1 MSQRKEE
8 MREIEEKILQ
18 PKSGWLML
26 GVIIVLYIAAIAG
39 FICSLVFGIGP
50 DEEMAA
56 PYMALLFVCMIAWFV
71 LGFMIKGFKV
81 LHPNEAVVLT
91 LFGKYYGTVN
101 QAGFYYVNPFAS
113 PFAGSTIPTV
123 NTGDDVTAELGLKL
137 VKNALPKKISLKAM
151 TLNNSKQ
158 KVNDQE
164 GNPIEIGVVVIWRV
178 KNTAQAV
185 FNVEKYPEF
194 VSTQTDASIRHVA
207 RLYPYD
213 IGESEESQEKS
224 LRASSVEI
232 AEEMKLDLQ
241 KRVEL
246 AGIEIMEA
254 RIAHLAYA
262 PEIAAVMLQRQQA
275 KAIIVAR
282 KKIVEGAVGMVEM
295 ALDKLAEN
303 QVVTLDDE
311 RKAQMVSNLLVVLCG
326 NKDASPVVNSG
337 SIY

>member
-26 GVIIVLYIAAIAG
+26 GVVITLFIATIAG
-39 FICSLVFGIGP
+39 FICSLCFGIGP
-50 DEEMAA
+50 NDEIAT
-56 PYMALLFVCMIAWFV
+56 PYIVLLFAMMFSWFI
-71 LGFMIKGFKV
+71 LIFMTKGFKI

-91 LFGKYYGTVN
+91 LFGKYYGTIN
-101 QAGFYYVNPFAS
+101 RAGFYYVNPFAS
-113 PFAGSTIPTV
+113 PFTGSTLPTM
-123 NTGDDVTAELGLKL
+123 NTGDDVTNELGLKL
-137 VKNALPKKISLKAM
+137 VKKTLPKKISLKAM
-151 TLNNSKQ
+151 TLNNPKQ

-232 AEEMKLDLQ
+232 AEEMKIDLQ

-254 RIAHLAYA
+254 RIAHLAYS

>member
-1 MSQRKEE
+1 MSQNKEE
-8 MREIEEKILQ
+8 TREIEEKIIH
-18 PKSGWLML
+18 PHSGWAML
-26 GVIIVLYIAAIAG
+26 GLIIILYIAAIAG
-39 FICSLVFGIGP
+39 FICCFAFGLSSDG
-50 DEEMAA
+50 EEMATE
-56 PYMALLFVCMIAWFV
+56 YIILLFVCMFSWFV
-71 LGFMIKGFKV
+71 LGFLVKGFKL
-81 LHPNEAVVLT
+81 LHPNEAIVLT
-91 LFGKYYGTVN
+91 LFGQYYGTMN
-101 QAGFYYVNPFAS
+101 TAGFYYVNPFAS
-113 PFAGSTIPTV
+113 PFTTDTNLRTNSDA
-123 NTGDDVTAELGLKL
+123 NELKINING
-137 VKNALPKKISLKAM
+137 VKFLSKKKISLKAM
-151 TLNNSKQ
+151 TLNNPKQ

-213 IGESEESQEKS
+213 IGETEESQEKS

-254 RIAHLAYA
+254 RIAHLAYS

>member
-1 MSQRKEE
+1 MSQNENRQV
-8 MREIEEKILQ
+8 EEKIIK
-18 PKSGWLML
+18 PKSGWLAL
-26 GVIIVLYIAAIAG
+26 FVIITSMILVIVGFVANIISGISNGTDGDMPTLNVVIMLVLLVAWI
-39 FICSLVFGIGP
+39 FIMF
-50 DEEMAA
+50 A
-56 PYMALLFVCMIAWFV
+56 F
-71 LGFMIKGFKV
+71 KGFKL

-91 LFGKYYGTVN
+91 LFGKYYGTIA
-101 QAGFYYVNPFAS
+101 QDGFYYVNPFTS
-113 PFAGSTIPTV
+113 PFTGTNAATV
-123 NTGDDVTAELGLKL
+123 GLGDDPNNPLALRFT
-137 VKNALPKKISLKAM
+137 KNSLPRKISLKAM
-151 TLNNSKQ
+151 TLNNAKQ

-178 KNTAQAV
+178 RNTAQAV

-194 VSTQTDASIRHVA
+194 VSTQTDASIRHIA

-213 IGESEESQEKS
+213 IGEDENSDEKS
-224 LRASSVEI
+224 LRASSAEI
-232 AEEMKLDLQ
+232 AEEIKEDLQ

-254 RIAHLAYA
+254 RISHLAYS

-303 QVVTLDDE
+303 DVVTLDDE